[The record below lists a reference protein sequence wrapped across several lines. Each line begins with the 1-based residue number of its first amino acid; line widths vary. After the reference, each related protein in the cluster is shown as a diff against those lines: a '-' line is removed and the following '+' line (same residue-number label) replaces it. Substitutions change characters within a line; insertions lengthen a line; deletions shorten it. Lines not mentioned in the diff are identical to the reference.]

1 MSYRSLAVAA
11 LLIATPLPAL
21 AQVGHLPAQSPFQDL
36 DYRQELSLYTGWLS
50 AGEDPAGVAPRSGP
64 MLGARYEV
72 RIGGPAQFTAR
83 LARVFSERQE
93 IDPGEPAATRAVGM
107 RDVGLYL
114 GDVSL
119 SLNLTGQKSIRRLV
133 PVLNAGVG
141 LASDFGGRDAGGY
154 RFGTTFAFTFGGG
167 VRWIP
172 RDKWQLRADFADYVY
187 QIQYPDT
194 YYVPATTGEDDAVLG
209 DGQRTSVWKHNLAL
223 TVGVSYLF
231 FR

>member
-1 MSYRSLAVAA
+1 MSFRSLAVVA
-11 LLIATPLPAL
+11 LLACPVPAL
-21 AQVGHLPAQSPFQDL
+21 AQIGHLPAESPFRDL
-36 DYRQELSLYTGWLS
+36 DYRQELSLYTGWMS
-50 AGEDPAGVAPRSGP
+50 AGKDPVGVAPRSGP

-93 IDPGEPAATRAVGM
+93 IDPEEPPATRALGM

-119 SLNLTGQKSIRRLV
+119 TVNLTGQKSIQRFV

-194 YYVPATTGEDDAVLG
+194 YSVPATIGEDDAVLRAG
-209 DGQRTSVWKHNLAL
+209 AHRSVWRHNVAL
-223 TVGVSYLF
+223 TVGASYLF